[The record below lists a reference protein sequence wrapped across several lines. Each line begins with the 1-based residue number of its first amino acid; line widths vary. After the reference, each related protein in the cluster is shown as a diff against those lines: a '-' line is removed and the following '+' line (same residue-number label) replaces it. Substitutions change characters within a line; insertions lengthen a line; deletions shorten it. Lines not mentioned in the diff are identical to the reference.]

1 MPGTAADS
9 SPGLLINHPRRYEL
23 FSSLALPLVRR
34 RLFQRL
40 AGRSGVRPGDRVL
53 DIGCGTGA
61 LTLAVAAAV
70 SPGGSVLGVDP
81 SEPMVEHARR
91 LAARR
96 GANASFALGTAQE
109 LDAADGSFDAVVT
122 SFAVHHVRADRR
134 ERAFAEMFRVLRP
147 GGRLLVADFRRPAGR
162 HRGMIAAAG
171 FTGLA
176 RGRELPF
183 ARWITATRP

>member
-1 MPGTAADS
+1 MPKTTAD

-34 RLFQRL
+34 RLFERL
-40 AGRSGVRPGDRVL
+40 AERSGVRPGDRVL
-53 DIGCGTGA
+53 DVGCGTGA

-70 SPGGSVLGVDP
+70 SPDGSVLGVDP

-96 GANASFALGTAQE
+96 GANASFTLGTAQE

-134 ERAFAEMFRVLRP
+134 EHAFAEMFRVLRP
-147 GGRLLVADFRRPAGR
+147 GGRLLVADFRGPSGR
-162 HRGMIAAAG
+162 HREMIAAAG
-171 FTGLA
+171 FTGLT

-183 ARWITATRP
+183 AHWITATRP